1 MRTRL
6 KDWVKRFLLEVEN
19 KINFIKNNPLAPNI
33 RYDKIHTTVL
43 DVFPFM
49 IHYKV
54 DVSLET
60 IVIITVLHTSFDSEK
75 WKLRK

>member
-19 KINFIKNNPLAPNI
+19 KINFIKNNPLTSNI

-54 DVSLET
+54 DISLET